1 MDPLAIL
8 VWMIFAIL
16 QCIALAGVGLLGI
29 LAFTGA
35 VAAYDAGV
43 EATGIVIAFSVYMIA
58 LFIFEIWTIIVAKR
72 ARQEIADET
81 APNNDTDIP
90 KV

>member
-1 MDPLAIL
+1 MTLPIFI
-8 VWMIFAIL
+8 VWMVFAIL

-29 LAFTGA
+29 LAFAGA
-35 VAAYDAGV
+35 VSVYDAGA

-58 LFIFEIWTIIVAKR
+58 LFLFEIWTIIVAKR
-72 ARQEIADET
+72 ARLEILEET
-81 APNNDTDIP
+81 DLTNDTNMP

>member
-1 MDPLAIL
+1 MDPPTII

-35 VAAYDAGV
+35 FAYDAGA
-43 EATGIVIAFSVYMIA
+43 EATTIVIVFSVYMIA
-58 LFIFEIWTIIVAKR
+58 VFLFEIWTIIVAKR
-72 ARQEIADET
+72 ARLEILEET
-81 APNNDTDIP
+81 DPTNNTDIL

>member
-1 MDPLAIL
+1 MTLPIFI

-29 LAFTGA
+29 LAFAGA
-35 VAAYDAGV
+35 VSVYDAGA

-72 ARQEIADET
+72 ARQEIADGT
-81 APNNDTDIP
+81 ASNNDTDMP